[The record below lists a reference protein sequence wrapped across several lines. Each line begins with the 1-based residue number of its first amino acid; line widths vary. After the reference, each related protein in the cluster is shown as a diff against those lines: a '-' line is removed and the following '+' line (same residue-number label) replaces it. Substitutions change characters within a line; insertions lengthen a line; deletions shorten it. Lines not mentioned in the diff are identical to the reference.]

1 MSRYRRISE
10 KKKREYFRHLYRTY
24 RDEMY
29 YVAYSILQN
38 SLDAE
43 DIIHDTFLTILPK
56 LDEMVKNPESMN
68 WNFMLTILKHKAYN
82 LYKWKQ
88 KFAGREFKSEMLE
101 EVYEEEPS
109 TKVVEIELQQFCDR
123 ILSQM
128 NKTYSDI
135 LVMRYYHEMS
145 VTEVALALEK
155 SPDNVRHMESRA
167 RKKFKELLDKYRGRE
182 DRLVE
187 EIERRMG

>member
-29 YVAYSILQN
+29 HVAYSILQN

-43 DIIHDTFLTILPK
+43 DIVHDTFLTILPK
-56 LDEMVKNPESMN
+56 VDEMVKSPESKN
-68 WNFMLTILKHKAYN
+68 WNFMLTILKNKAYN
-82 LYKWKQ
+82 LYKWKR

-145 VTEVALALEK
+145 VTEVALMLEK

-167 RKKFKELLDKYRGRE
+167 RKKFKELMDKYRGRE

-187 EIERRMG
+187 ELERRMG